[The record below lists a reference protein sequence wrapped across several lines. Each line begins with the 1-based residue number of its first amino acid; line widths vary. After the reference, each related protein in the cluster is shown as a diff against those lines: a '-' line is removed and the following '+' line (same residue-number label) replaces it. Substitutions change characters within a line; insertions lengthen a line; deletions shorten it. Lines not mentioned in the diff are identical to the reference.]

1 MICKATLSEIRDI
14 TEALSPN
21 CSLSFV
27 PCKNTSSCWYSVQQ
41 FHEVVAFVL
50 LRWRVEH
57 SSRVW
62 QAEGT
67 QQGLAASSVSGLWLC
82 ECALSRFT
90 LTLSH
95 AAEPEQRLS
104 SCSVSFL
111 FLDNSFHVSTTHTHT
126 LGCLQCLFPRLSG
139 EAVFYQVHGSASEK
153 PWMYLQISGFDWL
166 GLLPVTVCPST
177 QTHRTLKMIVFGFY
191 VTSILI
197 ALQLYLQELLW
208 LLPIISN
215 TVALSPTEK
224 HHFMKASFLSFH
236 DVTRCVGAGGADSAV
251 WLLHDFK
258 AFPGLTVWKN
268 KTRWVCKSKV
278 WLIMDAVVLLAGL
291 CHK

>member
-50 LRWRVEH
+50 LRWQVEH

-67 QQGLAASSVSGLWLC
+67 QQGLTASSVSGLWLC

-111 FLDNSFHVSTTHTHT
+111 FLDSSFHVSTTHTHT

-139 EAVFYQVHGSASEK
+139 EAVFYQVHGSASYRDRK
-153 PWMYLQISGFDWL
+153 AMNVPPDIWFRLARPASCYS
-166 GLLPVTVCPST
+166 LPEHTDS
-177 QTHRTLKMIVFGFY
+177 Q
-191 VTSILI
+191 
-197 ALQLYLQELLW
+197 
-208 LLPIISN
+208 N
-215 TVALSPTEK
+215 T
-224 HHFMKASFLSFH
+224 
-236 DVTRCVGAGGADSAV
+236 
-251 WLLHDFK
+251 
-258 AFPGLTVWKN
+258 
-268 KTRWVCKSKV
+268 
-278 WLIMDAVVLLAGL
+278 
-291 CHK
+291 